1 MTCYFFYT
9 YIYNICVLYLYEY
22 ISKWVY
28 HNDGMMGSMRYTSMC
43 PFRYIIPNQSVCS
56 NHPLV
61 CCIKDLFQQV
71 FLGWFGLWFL
81 NLAPLR
87 RCFFCWIPLL
97 FTRQWTFMNLSVIPS
112 GHWTLF
118 SCLLFRLPFSKDLMF
133 GNCHW
138 TCDYCITKH
147 FHVNDE
153 HFGHEL

>member
-1 MTCYFFYT
+1 MC
-9 YIYNICVLYLYEY
+9 LYLYEY
-22 ISKWVY
+22 ISKWV
-28 HNDGMMGSMRYTSMC
+28 HQNDGMMGSMRYTSMC
-43 PFRYIIPNQSVCS
+43 PFRYIIPNHSVCS

-71 FLGWFGLWFL
+71 FLGWFGMWFL

-87 RCFFCWIPLL
+87 RCFFLL
-97 FTRQWTFMNLSVIPS
+97 DTTTFYEIMNFYESVSHPS
-112 GHWTLF
+112 VPSLNF
-118 SCLLFRLPFSKDLMF
+118 VFLLALPVAFSKDLMF

-153 HFGHEL
+153 HFGHELQVMETSTAI